1 MIQDVDVD
9 AEGDKLI
16 CLKGLSE
23 LLGGALD
30 KVDLLDIKEI
40 LKSGKVSVRK
50 LSISSQSQVL
60 QPICS
65 WNLSNGPPASDA

>member
-1 MIQDVDVD
+1 MIQDVDVE
-9 AEGDKLI
+9 AY
-16 CLKGLSE
+16 
-23 LLGGALD
+23 LLGIVRAAWGALD
-30 KVDLLDIKEI
+30 KVDLLDIEEI
-40 LKSGKVSVRK
+40 LRSGNVSVRK